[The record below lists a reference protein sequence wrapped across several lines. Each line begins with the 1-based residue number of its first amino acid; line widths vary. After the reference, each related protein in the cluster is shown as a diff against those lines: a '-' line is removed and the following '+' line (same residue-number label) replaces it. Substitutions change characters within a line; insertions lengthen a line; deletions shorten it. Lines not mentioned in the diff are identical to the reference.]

1 MRILKQTVWLGL
13 LLAPFF
19 LTLSAWSAKKISVRA
34 IASEE
39 YLERRADVDSDEI
52 ETYQFFEGRYFGP
65 RMVNDGM
72 ERVSF
77 RDVVV
82 DMAQHLVKQ
91 NYFPNPQPGK
101 GDLLIVVHYG
111 ITDVGHQIDEAL
123 DYDSLEDM
131 GVPDSSDGSFNAIA
145 ELEFAMSANE
155 AVDRLSDRSSASAAR
170 LLGMEDAFGGHPTIV
185 DSRRRELR
193 SMLEE
198 ERYFVFLMAYDYSK
212 ILQEGKQELLWSTR
226 YSVRA
231 AGIPFEAAIKN
242 LNLVAGDYFGKN
254 MKGLA
259 HKRIDDT
266 SSVDVG
272 DIEIVGQ
279 AGDTGR
285 E

>member
-1 MRILKQTVWLGL
+1 MMNIFNRAAWLASVLVSVFGVL
-13 LLAPFF
+13 NAE
-19 LTLSAWSAKKISVRA
+19 AAKKISVRA

-39 YLERRADVDSDEI
+39 YLERRADVDADEI

-65 RMVNDGM
+65 RMVNKGM
-72 ERVSF
+72 EAISF
-77 RDVVV
+77 KEVVV
-82 DMAQHLVKQ
+82 DMAQHLAKQ
-91 NYFPNPQPGK
+91 NYFPNPEPGK

-111 ITDVGHQIDEAL
+111 ITDIGHQIDEAL
-123 DYDSLEDM
+123 GYDNLEDM
-131 GVPDSSDGSFNAIA
+131 GVTDGSGGSFDAIA
-145 ELEFAMSANE
+145 ELEFAMGSNE
-155 AVDRLSDRSSASAAR
+155 AVDRLNDRSSASAAR

-198 ERYFVFLMAYDYSK
+198 ERYFVFLMAYDYPK

-254 MKGLA
+254 MKGLT

-266 SSVDVG
+266 SRVDVG
-272 DIEIVGQ
+272 DIELVGQ
-279 AGDTGR
+279 AEAER